1 MRRREFIALV
11 CGRAAWSS
19 PAHAQQGPIPV
30 VGFLH
35 GETESKWR
43 HVLAAFRG
51 GLRETGFM
59 EDRNVVINYRWAE
72 NRQDRLPELAMEL
85 AGGRTSVIVAA
96 GGGLVHSAAKA
107 ATSTIP
113 IVLVIGSDPVK
124 RGLIASLGRPGG
136 NITGIALFT
145 AALGLKRF
153 ELLRDLV
160 PTFPSSLC

>member
-1 MRRREFIALV
+1 M
-11 CGRAAWSS
+11 
-19 PAHAQQGPIPV
+19 
-30 VGFLH
+30 
-35 GETESKWR
+35 
-43 HVLAAFRG
+43 
-51 GLRETGFM
+51 
-59 EDRNVVINYRWAE
+59 
-72 NRQDRLPELAMEL
+72 
-85 AGGRTSVIVAA
+85 IVAA

-160 PTFPSSLC
+160 PTSSKFAVLINPRGALARSSPKRKRTRRGSCPREYNRNPLCEQRA